1 MKKIF
6 LILFSFLLVAC
17 VPNNSFSVPQS
28 PALKFLERK
37 SGTIAYIGNDGNV
50 HLIDQSGTSNQQLTN
65 DITAEN
71 KTSNLYRLPT
81 WSRDSTQLAFM
92 RLAQISQ
99 NNLNSEIYVANLEDE
114 TINKI
119 YSSNEFPIY
128 MNWSPNNKTLSLL
141 SEGSQSIILKNIFAN
156 GSEPKILDV
165 GAPFYFSYAPDGS
178 TMLVHKNGVENT
190 IQQLA
195 FLKTDSDVLEYV
207 LDEQPASF
215 QAPAWSPSGEFILLS
230 TVSDNKQQIVLTD
243 SAGEN
248 PKVIS
253 DVQLNSAFA
262 WAPDSE
268 QFAYILGEREIQ
280 NGALGSLH
288 VGDIFGTQEIV
299 IDEDVLGFFWSPDSK
314 QLAYFIP
321 FVYQPE
327 NEDGTISSEK
337 ILLVSLRVLD
347 VKTGASREV
356 AVYPPSDESFSILP
370 YIDQYHQSVTIWS
383 PDSNNLVISFIQDS
397 GVPAIA
403 IVPASGVTEPRFL
416 VEGNFAVWS
425 WE

>member
-6 LILFSFLLVAC
+6 LILFSFLLIAC
-17 VPNNSFSVPQS
+17 APGEGFSVPQS

-50 HLIDQSGTSNQQLTN
+50 HLIDQAGTFNQQLTD

-71 KTSNLYRLPT
+71 KNSNLYRLPA
-81 WSRDSTQLAFM
+81 WSRDSNQLAFM
-92 RLAQISQ
+92 RAERISE
-99 NNLNSEIYVANLEDE
+99 NSLRNEIYVANLEEE
-114 TINKI
+114 TVNQI
-119 YSSNEFPIY
+119 YTSDEFPIY
-128 MNWSPNNKTLSLL
+128 MNWSPNNETITLL
-141 SEGSQSIILKNIFAN
+141 SSGNQNIILKNIFAN
-156 GSEPKILDV
+156 GSEPQILDV
-165 GAPFYFSYAPDGS
+165 GSPFYFSYAPDG
-178 TMLVHKNGVENT
+178 TTLLVHKSGLDDT
-190 IQQLA
+190 FHQLA
-195 FLKTDSDVLEYV
+195 FLKTDSDVIEFV
-207 LDEQPASF
+207 LDEEPASF

-230 TVSDNKQQIVLTD
+230 TVSDNKQKIVLTD

-280 NGALGSLH
+280 NGALGALH

-327 NEDGTISSEK
+327 NEDGTTSTQE
-337 ILLVSLRVLD
+337 ILLLSLRVLD
-347 VKTGASREV
+347 LKTGESHEV
-356 AVYPPSDESFSILP
+356 AVYPPSEESFSILP

-403 IVPASGVTEPRFL
+403 IVPSSGVTEPRFL
-416 VEGNFAVWS
+416 VEGNYAVWS